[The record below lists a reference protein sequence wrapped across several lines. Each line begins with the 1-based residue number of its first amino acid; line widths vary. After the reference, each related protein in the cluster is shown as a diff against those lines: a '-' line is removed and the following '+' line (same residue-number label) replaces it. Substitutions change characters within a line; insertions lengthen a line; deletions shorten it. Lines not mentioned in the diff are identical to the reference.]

1 MPARRF
7 LVNRSSNLNDVALL
21 IFRVMFGASLFL
33 HHGWEKL
40 TGFSRMAQHFP
51 NPLHIGVYPT
61 LAYATFADGI
71 CSLLVILGLVTRIAS
86 LCILI
91 NLAVVFFIV
100 QRALSFSW
108 LPGAPAGARPGGE
121 IELVFVYLAGYLL
134 LFLAGPGKFSLDA
147 MIG

>member
-7 LVNRSSNLNDVALL
+7 LINRSWNLNDVALL

-51 NPLHIGVYPT
+51 NPFHIGVYPT

-71 CSLLVILGLVTRIAS
+71 CSLLVLLGLMTRIAS
-86 LCILI
+86 LCILV

-108 LPGAPAGARPGGE
+108 LPGSPPRLQPGRE
-121 IELVFVYLAGYLL
+121 LELVFVYLAGYLL
-134 LFLAGPGKFSLDA
+134 LFLAGPGKFSLDGIIA
-147 MIG
+147 